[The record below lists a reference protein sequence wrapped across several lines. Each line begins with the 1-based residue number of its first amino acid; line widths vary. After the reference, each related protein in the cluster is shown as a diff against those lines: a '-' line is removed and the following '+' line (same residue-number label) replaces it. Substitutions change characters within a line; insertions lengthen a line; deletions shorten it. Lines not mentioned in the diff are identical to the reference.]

1 MSNNTDES
9 ALRVRFWG
17 TRGSYP
23 TPGPSTLRF
32 GGNTTCLE
40 VQAGPLLLIIDAG
53 TGIINLGRDLLRRAQ
68 AAENASITATLLLT
82 HTHHDHTQG
91 LPYFGPAYLGSSRLH
106 IFGPRAFEAELNQTL
121 RHAVLPPSFPISLD
135 EMPTVLTVRSLGE
148 TETIIFHAPHPEPC
162 VLNLHHDR
170 IEAGPDMLQVRALRT
185 YAHPRHGALLYRIAW
200 RGKSLVFASDTEGYV
215 DTDRRL
221 VQFARDA
228 DLLIHDAQY
237 SHADYLKGKQGWGHS
252 TPQMACAVAEQCG
265 AKQLVLTHH
274 EPLYDDA
281 MIAALEREAQQ
292 IFPATQAAYEGLEI
306 TL

>member
-1 MSNNTDES
+1 MSNNTATS
-9 ALRVRFWG
+9 FRVRFWG

-23 TPGPSTLRF
+23 MPGPTTLRF
-32 GGNTTCLE
+32 GGNTTCVE
-40 VQAGPLLLIIDAG
+40 VQVGSVLLIIDAG
-53 TGIINLGRDLLRRAQ
+53 TGIINLGRDLLHRAQ
-68 AAENASITATLLLT
+68 VNGGTPIAATLLLT

-91 LPYFGPAYLGSSRLH
+91 LPYFGPAYFGSSRLH
-106 IFGPRAFEAELNQTL
+106 IFGPRAFEAELDQTL

-135 EMPTVLTVRSLGE
+135 EMPSVITVRSLGE
-148 TETIIFHAPHPEPC
+148 NEAIFFDAPHPEPH
-162 VLNLHHDR
+162 VLNLHHDPIDPSPDTVHVR
-170 IEAGPDMLQVRALRT
+170 IFRT
-185 YAHPRHGALLYRIAW
+185 FAHPRHGALLYRIAW

-221 VQFARDA
+221 VQFARDT
-228 DLLIHDAQY
+228 DMLIHDAQY

-252 TPQMACAVAEQCG
+252 TPQMACAVAQQCG

-281 MIAALEREAQQ
+281 MIAALEQEAQQ

-306 TL
+306 LL

>member
-1 MSNNTDES
+1 MSNNTDEAS
-9 ALRVRFWG
+9 FRVRFWG

-23 TPGPSTLRF
+23 MPGPSTLHF
-32 GGNTTCLE
+32 GGNTTCVE
-40 VQAGPLLLIIDAG
+40 VQVGALLLIIDAG
-53 TGIINLGRDLLRRAQ
+53 TGIIGLGRDLLRRTMARDG
-68 AAENASITATLLLT
+68 APISATLLLT

-106 IFGPRAFEAELNQTL
+106 IFGPRAFESELNQTL

-135 EMPTVLTVRSLGE
+135 EMPSILTVRSLSE
-148 TETIIFHAPHPEPC
+148 TETLLFDAPNPAPRI
-162 VLNLHHDR
+162 LNVHHDE
-170 IEAGPDMLQVRALRT
+170 IDASFDTVQVCALRT

-221 VQFARDA
+221 VQFARDT

-252 TPQMACAVAEQCG
+252 TPQMACAVAQQCG
-265 AKQLVLTHH
+265 AKHLVLTHH

-281 MIAALEREAQQ
+281 MITALEHEAQQ
-292 IFPATQAAYEGLEI
+292 IFPATQAAYEGLEMI
-306 TL
+306 L